1 MRKLY
6 VVAIAFAIALGV
18 LIGRSNA
25 GTPGEAQVQQPAER
39 QVLPG
44 PRASS
49 SSVTRRSASDYERRR
64 RDGIKHSYAR
74 AGKSAGHGGAELGK
88 NFARGGKEFGKGMAG
103 FGKNFGIATA
113 KLGKRIV
120 GR

>member
-6 VVAIAFAIALGV
+6 IVAVAFAIALGV

-25 GTPGEAQVQQPAER
+25 EIPEATPIQQPSER

-44 PRASS
+44 PQANSTSESRI
-49 SSVTRRSASDYERRR
+49 RASDYERRR

-74 AGKSAGHGGAELGK
+74 AGRSAGHGGAELGR

-103 FGKNFGIATA
+103 FGKNFGTGTA
-113 KLGKRIV
+113 RLGKRIV

>member
-6 VVAIAFAIALGV
+6 VIAVASAIALGV

-25 GTPGEAQVQQPAER
+25 EIPEATPIQQQSER

-44 PRASS
+44 PQVNGSS
-49 SSVTRRSASDYERRR
+49 ESRIRPSDYERRR

-74 AGKSAGHGGAELGK
+74 AGKSAGHGGAELGR

-103 FGKNFGIATA
+103 FGKHFGKATA
-113 KLGKRIV
+113 RLGKRIV
-120 GR
+120 GK

>member
-6 VVAIAFAIALGV
+6 VVAVAFAIALGV

-25 GTPGEAQVQQPAER
+25 EIPEATPIQQQSER

-44 PRASS
+44 PQASS
-49 SSVTRRSASDYERRR
+49 SESRIRASDYERRR

-74 AGKSAGHGGAELGK
+74 AGKSAGHGGAELGR

-103 FGKNFGIATA
+103 FGKHFGKATA